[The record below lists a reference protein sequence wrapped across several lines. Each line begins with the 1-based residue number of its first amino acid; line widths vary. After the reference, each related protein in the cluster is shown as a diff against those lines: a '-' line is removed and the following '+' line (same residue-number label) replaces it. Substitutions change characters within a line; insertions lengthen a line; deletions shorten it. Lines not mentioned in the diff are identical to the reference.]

1 MPHIYFVMKRE
12 GQQDKVLVWD
22 TRTLAIGRA
31 KENDIV
37 LPDNEISR
45 KHALFKKDGK
55 NSFVGDYQTGNGTFV
70 NGQRIEGTAPKP
82 LRSGDVIDI
91 ATLLKMEFYEGDD
104 HPAKRGLKLEYASHL
119 KTVGML
125 PGGANVNPNATLLG
139 MADGLPDAEDDFV
152 IERRSWDDKAGPPA
166 LLEDVLIEDKD
177 RGKQKA
183 PVNLDDMGDLGFAS
197 SAKVSSAPPPG
208 DSQTQA
214 QTQAGDPMARMRKL
228 KVMLAEGLITEAEF
242 EQKRAKILEEI

>member
-1 MPHIYFVMKRE
+1 MPHTYFVMKRE
-12 GQQDKVLVWD
+12 GQPDKVLVWD

-45 KHALFKKDGK
+45 KHALLKKEGK
-55 NSFVGDYQTGNGTFV
+55 NCFVGDYQTGNGTFV

-82 LRSGDVIDI
+82 LRSGDVVEI
-91 ATLLKMEFYEGDD
+91 ATLLRMEFYDGDE

-125 PGGANVNPNATLLG
+125 PGNANVNPNATLLG
-139 MADGLPDAEDDFV
+139 MADNLPDAEDDFV

-166 LLEDVLIEDKD
+166 LLEDVLIEKKDKEN
-177 RGKQKA
+177 KA
-183 PVNLDDMGDLGFAS
+183 PVDLDDDMGDLGFAT
-197 SAKVSSAPPPG
+197 SAKASAAPPPG

-214 QTQAGDPMARMRKL
+214 QAGDPMARMRKL
-228 KVMLAEGLITEAEF
+228 KVMLAEGLITQDEF
-242 EQKRAKILEEI
+242 EKKRAKILEEI